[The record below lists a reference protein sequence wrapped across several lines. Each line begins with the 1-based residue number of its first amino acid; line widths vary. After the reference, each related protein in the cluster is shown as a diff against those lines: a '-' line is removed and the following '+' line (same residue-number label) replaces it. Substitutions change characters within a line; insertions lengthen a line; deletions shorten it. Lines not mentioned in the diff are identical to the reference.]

1 MNQFVSI
8 FGYGSLMDVESAMR
22 TMPSL
27 TNFRKGILYGY
38 RREYSLVSISGLK
51 NGAVEPY
58 VAALAI
64 RKVIDST
71 SITTTINTSTTS
83 KENEKVIG
91 CIFDIPECELEAQ
104 FIRESRYCRTQV
116 EVTSYDEYNNIISD
130 CVLAWTVIAQTD
142 EDYRASL
149 LKDNKLYEH
158 EVGYIYPQGQ
168 LWGRSDILPLPFYF
182 DLVLKA
188 ANDLDRSHGIST
200 IHCLN
205 QLDNVGFKKNLN
217 DQCISD
223 KIHHN
228 NAMDLFKRNLSCVHN
243 LLHEGYLADRSTSL
257 YSYTLRRISSKL
269 QFD

>member
-1 MNQFVSI
+1 MNQFVTI
-8 FGYGSLMDVESAMR
+8 FGYGSLMNIESAMR

-64 RKVIDST
+64 RKVTDTT
-71 SITTTINTSTTS
+71 SVTTTITTSNTS

-91 CIFDIPECELEAQ
+91 CLFDIPECELEAY

-116 EVTSYDEYNNIISD
+116 EVTSYDECNNIVSD
-130 CVLAWTVIAQTD
+130 CVLAWTVIEQTD

-149 LKDNKLYEH
+149 LRDNKLYEH

-168 LWGRSDILPLPFYF
+168 LWGRSDILPLPSYF
-182 DLVLKA
+182 DLVLHA

-200 IHCLN
+200 IQSLN
-205 QLDNVGFKKNLN
+205 QLDNVGFKMNLN
-217 DQCISD
+217 NRCLSD
-223 KIHHN
+223 NHRN

-243 LLHEGYLADRSTSL
+243 LLHEGYLADRTTSL
-257 YSYTLRRISSKL
+257 YSYALRRISSKL
-269 QFD
+269 